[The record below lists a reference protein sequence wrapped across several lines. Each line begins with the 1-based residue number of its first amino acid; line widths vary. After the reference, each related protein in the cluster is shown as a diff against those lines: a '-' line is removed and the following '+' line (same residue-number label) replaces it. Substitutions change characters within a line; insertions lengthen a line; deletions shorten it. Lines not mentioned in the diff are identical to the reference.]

1 MAKSPEEEMSS
12 RQSDSSEWVSVF
24 SRQMDEMMSIV
35 CHMKAQGGN
44 LHEFSPLMDIYETAG
59 HFVIEMDLP
68 GFAEADFSVAVR
80 DQSIRIDGCKRH
92 RKKDSV
98 MSYICLERHFG
109 RFTRTIEVPP
119 EFDPAA
125 MQKTYSRG
133 VLSLHLP
140 RH

>member
-1 MAKSPEEEMSS
+1 MSS

-24 SRQMDEMMSIV
+24 SRHMDEMMSIV

-68 GFAEADFSVAVR
+68 GFAETDFSVGVSG
-80 DQSIRIDGCKRH
+80 QTVRIDGWKRH
-92 RKKDSV
+92 KKKDSAL
-98 MSYICLERHFG
+98 SYICLERHFG
-109 RFTRTIEVPP
+109 RFTRTIEIPL
-119 EFDPAA
+119 EFNPAA
-125 MQKTYSRG
+125 MQKSYSRG